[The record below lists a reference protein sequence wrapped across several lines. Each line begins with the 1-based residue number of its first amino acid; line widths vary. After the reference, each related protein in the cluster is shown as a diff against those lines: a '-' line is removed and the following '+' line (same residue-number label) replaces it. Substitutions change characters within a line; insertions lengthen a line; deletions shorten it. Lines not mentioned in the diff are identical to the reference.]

1 MICRVEHLL
10 STFGWLIVDLAL
22 SSDFEQGGPMRR
34 RQRQRLIERL
44 AALFPGMAYIL
55 DLRSRRISYIDP
67 GLARLLGQDPDN
79 FSVWAFRRSLSSD
92 DVKRLKAHY
101 RVLGRLAPGQSAE
114 VILSVPGSDE
124 GRRWLKIRS
133 RPLARGR
140 NGGVRR
146 IIGLVVDVSQD
157 HSTSE
162 ALQATSRRL
171 VNAEESERRRIGR
184 ELHDSTIQHLVAID
198 LLLGGLEQRPE
209 LREDHFV
216 LEMRETLGSVQRE
229 IRTFA
234 FLLHPPNIDEQGLE
248 QTLRRFCAGFAR
260 RTGLTIE
267 LDMRLGGARL
277 SFDAEVALFR
287 IAQEALMNIH
297 RHAQA
302 TMVALHLKASPRE
315 VVLVV
320 ADDGV
325 GMSSAELAS
334 AMRGAGVGVGGM
346 RARMVQLGG
355 ALSLES
361 NSAGLT
367 VRARLPL
374 NIDGPH

>member
-1 MICRVEHLL
+1 
-10 STFGWLIVDLAL
+10 
-22 SSDFEQGGPMRR
+22 
-34 RQRQRLIERL
+34 
-44 AALFPGMAYIL
+44 MAYIL
-55 DLRSRRISYIDP
+55 DLRSRRVSYIDP
-67 GLARLLGQDPDN
+67 GLARLLGQDPDA
-79 FSVWAFRRSLSSD
+79 FSVWRFRRSLSPAD
-92 DVKRLKAHY
+92 AERLKAHY
-101 RVLGRLAPGQSAE
+101 RALGRLAPGQAAEIVLSAPDPAPDGE
-114 VILSVPGSDE
+114 P
-124 GRRWLKIRS
+124 RWLKIRS

-140 NGGVRR
+140 NGRIRR
-146 IIGLVVDVSQD
+146 IIGLVVDVSKD
-157 HSTSE
+157 HDTAE
-162 ALQATSRRL
+162 ALQTTSRRL

-209 LREDHFV
+209 LCKDNVV

-234 FLLHPPNIDEQGLE
+234 FLLHPPNIGEQGLE

-260 RTGLTIE
+260 RTGLVVE
-267 LDMRLGGARL
+267 VEMRLGRARL

-287 IAQEALMNIH
+287 IAQEALMNVH
-297 RHAQA
+297 RHARA
-302 TMVALHLKASPRE
+302 RMVAVQLKADPRE
-315 VVLVV
+315 VRLVI

-361 NSAGLT
+361 NSGGLT

-374 NIDGPH
+374 KTDENH

>member
-1 MICRVEHLL
+1 M
-10 STFGWLIVDLAL
+10 
-22 SSDFEQGGPMRR
+22 
-34 RQRQRLIERL
+34 
-44 AALFPGMAYIL
+44 
-55 DLRSRRISYIDP
+55 
-67 GLARLLGQDPDN
+67 
-79 FSVWAFRRSLSSD
+79 
-92 DVKRLKAHY
+92 
-101 RVLGRLAPGQSAE
+101 
-114 VILSVPGSDE
+114 
-124 GRRWLKIRS
+124 KIRS

-325 GMSSAELAS
+325 GMSSAE
-334 AMRGAGVGVGGM
+334 
-346 RARMVQLGG
+346 
-355 ALSLES
+355 
-361 NSAGLT
+361 
-367 VRARLPL
+367 
-374 NIDGPH
+374 